1 MWNKTWCRLRLQSP
15 SEHINKT
22 QEQLPEKSTDVENKE
37 VKVEAPASKPN
48 VEQNMVP
55 VKVSADVDRKD
66 QIQPVVSAN
75 QNTEAAEPPP
85 ANKAAEVKEKK
96 TDTNPTNV
104 DYQVSSDLQVKVSV
118 TDTAEVPATP
128 VVVLKPQEEA
138 LFTTQPANTSSLEDA
153 GVKVS
158 VQTTDG
164 SSEKALLK
172 ETQEEIVPN
181 PLQFMVEELPENT
194 SSPDEDVSFQTSVDS
209 DIHLESVS
217 KSPTQP
223 GNETPAQD
231 SYEKHP
237 LEQDDKKTVKAEAE
251 VETPD
256 VDNAT
261 PSEEAPRVNSLQPV
275 TYTLPEPHA
284 AEDVVIAVKYEVD
297 SEEDTKE
304 PVLKKNTEEIVVA
317 EVQSANNAAVEQN
330 VKPSLEDVVDSMDL
344 NIEDALKPILAADS
358 EDVLNGSDYRAIELT
373 DAPDVK
379 TAQKESV
386 PKTEE
391 SKKFSQQKLD
401 QQPID
406 TKVSEEFQKPAEEL
420 KSSKVPKIYW
430 GGRPAC
436 SYCNKIIDGNIKLI
450 LSEPSVVCHPECLKC
465 GVCARILGDLLT
477 RIYLH
482 ENVIKC
488 DVCFAR
494 ALNI

>member
-1 MWNKTWCRLRLQSP
+1 MLLQSP

-22 QEQLPEKSTDVENKE
+22 QEQLPEKSTNGENKE

-48 VEQNMVP
+48 VEQNTVP

-96 TDTNPTNV
+96 IDTNPTNV

-138 LFTTQPANTSSLEDA
+138 LFRTQPANTSSLEDA

-223 GNETPAQD
+223 GNETPAED
-231 SYEKHP
+231 NYEKHP

-284 AEDVVIAVKYEVD
+284 AEDVVIAVMYEAD
-297 SEEDTKE
+297 SEEDTEE

-330 VKPSLEDVVDSMDL
+330 VKPSLEDVVDPMDL

-379 TAQKESV
+379 TAPKESV

-391 SKKFSQQKLD
+391 SRKFSQQKPD

-406 TKVSEEFQKPAEEL
+406 TKV
-420 KSSKVPKIYW
+420 
-430 GGRPAC
+430 
-436 SYCNKIIDGNIKLI
+436 
-450 LSEPSVVCHPECLKC
+450 
-465 GVCARILGDLLT
+465 
-477 RIYLH
+477 
-482 ENVIKC
+482 
-488 DVCFAR
+488 
-494 ALNI
+494 